1 MGAMAKWVISTLL
14 ACAALAVAGCGGD
27 DTSREASGAEAAGS
41 PPLRAEGAAAK
52 LPFGTPAQAARRAK
66 PKLPQGP
73 TTASLIARD
82 LIQGSGE
89 VAETGKILV
98 VRYVGG
104 VYETGREL
112 EWTGN
117 KPVGFLF
124 GGGTWSYGF
133 EEGMA
138 GMRVGGRRTL
148 IFPTTP
154 ATLPPGSQLGDTLV
168 YVVDLLAINERPR

>member
-1 MGAMAKWVISTLL
+1 MMAL
-14 ACAALAVAGCGGD
+14 CAALAIAGCGGS
-27 DTSREASGAEAAGS
+27 DTSREASGAEAESAPSGEAA
-41 PPLRAEGAAAK
+41 RATAK
-52 LPFGTPAQAARRAK
+52 LPFGTPAQAVKRAK

-73 TTASLIARD
+73 TSANLTVRD
-82 LIQGSGE
+82 SVQGTGE

-98 VRYVGG
+98 VRYVAGI
-104 VYETGREL
+104 YETGREL

-124 GGGTWSYGF
+124 GGGDWSYGF

-138 GMRVGGRRTL
+138 GMRVGGRRVL

-154 ATLPPGSQLGDTLV
+154 ATLPPGSELGDTLV
-168 YVVDLLAINERPR
+168 YVVDLLEIVEPRG